1 MLLII
6 AAGLL
11 LYLSNYSTKMKIL
24 QLEMRIQSKF
34 MNFLANLKE
43 KEVEFYLENTNF
55 AMNMLLLYD
64 LEETSIEAM
73 GNEIENWGS
82 SETLIQ
88 NPLAGSVEDN
98 FIKKI

>member
-1 MLLII
+1 
-6 AAGLL
+6 
-11 LYLSNYSTKMKIL
+11 MKIL
-24 QLEMRIQSKF
+24 QLEMRIQLKF

-88 NPLAGSVEDN
+88 RAEESEGATKERVWETEEQDDDDD
-98 FIKKI
+98 